1 MDGLEAIRT
10 ERARGRVICGTAKA
24 DAASVLAA
32 AFGLSSEPGRYREID
47 EALARGILV
56 GILHRDL
63 AYGARIMSLA
73 RAEALAG
80 EVIQTFG
87 RRGSRYFTN
96 GEFKQDA
103 GAGLVLSKWDPATKA
118 TFDTGILIV
127 GPGEAACIWVEE
139 EG

>member
-118 TFDTGILIV
+118 TFDTGVLIV
-127 GPGEAACIWVEE
+127 APGESACVWVTEE
-139 EG
+139 D